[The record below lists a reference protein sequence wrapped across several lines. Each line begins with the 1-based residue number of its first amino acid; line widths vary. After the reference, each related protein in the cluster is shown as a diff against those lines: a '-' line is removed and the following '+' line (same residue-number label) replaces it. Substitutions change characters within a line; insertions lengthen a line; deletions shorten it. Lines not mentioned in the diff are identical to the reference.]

1 MDKPSVSI
9 IVPHFNTPD
18 SLEHLI
24 QSIPMRE
31 DFEVIVVDD
40 NSTNVTVEQLQE
52 RLQKY
57 TSVAVYRNDSGIKG
71 AGASRNVG
79 LSHATG
85 EWLLFAD
92 ADDFFTEQFEEKVT
106 AYLSSE
112 YDMVYF
118 PPTSMD
124 VVTGQPSS
132 RHVMY
137 SELVHAYHDKATERN
152 LTEMKYLFCTPWSKL
167 IRRSVFEKNGI
178 QFDPVMVSNDIMA
191 MTKSAYYSQKVGTCA
206 DVIYCVTRGGKTLTS
221 KKNDANFDMRIDVLI
236 RRYTFLRDHL
246 EKKQFKYAH
255 IDRLALGKLVDVV
268 IEHWGIRKFFE
279 ILHKYHKAGVH
290 YFDIGLLNPVTVWHK
305 AKIELAW
312 WADIKK
318 HRAPDERK

>member
-1 MDKPSVSI
+1 MENPIVSI

-18 SLEHLI
+18 SLEHLV
-24 QSIPMRE
+24 QSIPMK
-31 DFEVIVVDD
+31 DTFQVIVVDD
-40 NSTNVTVEQLQE
+40 NSTNITFDEIKE
-52 RLQKY
+52 RMKPYASVSVY
-57 TSVAVYRNDSGIKG
+57 TNDSGVKG

-79 LSHATG
+79 LSKANGT
-85 EWLLFAD
+85 WLLFAD
-92 ADDFFTEQFEEKVT
+92 ADDFFTAGLEEKL
-106 AYLSSE
+106 APFLDSD

-167 IRRSVFEKNGI
+167 IKRKVFTENGI
-178 QFDPVMVSNDIMA
+178 AFDQVMVSNDIMA
-191 MTKSAYYSQKVGTCA
+191 MTKSAYCSEKVGTGEEI
-206 DVIYCVTRGGKTLTS
+206 IYCVTRGGKTLTS
-221 KKNDANFDMRIDVLI
+221 KKNDANFDMRIDILI
-236 RRYTFLRDHL
+236 RRYTYLKENL
-246 EKKQFKYAH
+246 TKKQFRYAH

-268 IEHWGIRKFFE
+268 IEHWGVRKFFE
-279 ILHKYHKAGVH
+279 ILGKYHKAHVA
-290 YFDIGLLNPVTVWHK
+290 YFDVGLLNPVTVWHK

>member
-18 SLEHLI
+18 SLERLI

-52 RLQKY
+52 QLKPY
-57 TSVAVYRNDSGIKG
+57 TSVQVYRNDSGMKG

-85 EWLLFAD
+85 EWILFAD
-92 ADDFFTEQFEEKVT
+92 ADDFFTERFEEKVT
-106 AYLSSE
+106 AYLASA

-152 LTEMKYLFCTPWSKL
+152 RTEMKYLFCTPWSKL
-167 IRRSVFEKNGI
+167 IRRSVFTKNGI

-191 MTKSAYYSQKVGTCA
+191 MTKSAYYSQRVGTCE

-246 EKKQFKYAH
+246 SKREFRYAH

-268 IEHWGIRKFFE
+268 IEHWGIHKFFE

-290 YFDIGLLNPVTVWHK
+290 YFDIGLLNLVTVWHK